1 MDEGKLPVY
10 RGIKLSKDDK
20 IRKHLMNDLRT
31 YFKIEFKEIENI
43 FKINFKEYF
52 DTELKSLTEH
62 VKDKLVLMSPQYVE
76 ITELGRH
83 FAPQIANVFD
93 KYDPPSNS
101 YSKRLEKINSVAV
114 HPS

>member
-1 MDEGKLPVY
+1 
-10 RGIKLSKDDK
+10 
-20 IRKHLMNDLRT
+20 MNDLRT

-52 DTELKSLTEH
+52 DTELKNLKEH
-62 VKDKLVLMSPQYVE
+62 VKDKLVLMSTQSIE

-101 YSKRLEKINSVAV
+101 YSKRLEKVSSVAI